1 MPCLS
6 LLLFLQKKKKKKKK
20 KKPSNC
26 TMHHAP
32 ASFKGY
38 LIIPCLSLLLCLLN
52 AGHIMLKN
60 PTLFNPHPFSLSFVS
75 CSADESTDGC
85 ELPHIRQLEVH
96 PDSDD
101 LLSIDSHDSDET
113 SPSEKSRPPVLIS
126 NGLPPIPSRLMKR
139 VEDGLFVEM
148 AELLPSHLDSAD
160 LNVNEGQV
168 TSCKQLPTVTDI
180 IDWIQC
186 FAVYMAIIS
195 RHKPKRIADLL
206 GYQSL
211 IIGASMDCR
220 EGKWVIYDRRFRLKA
235 SASRNALWSVID
247 VTLWNMTFP
256 ERAIQSRQQAGSTPY
271 ASNPSQRS
279 QRQYQYQPI
288 CLDWNE
294 NPNGCSRSPCRFK
307 HIC

>member
-1 MPCLS
+1 M
-6 LLLFLQKKKKKKKK
+6 
-20 KKPSNC
+20 
-26 TMHHAP
+26 
-32 ASFKGY
+32 
-38 LIIPCLSLLLCLLN
+38 
-52 AGHIMLKN
+52 
-60 PTLFNPHPFSLSFVS
+60 
-75 CSADESTDGC
+75 
-85 ELPHIRQLEVH
+85 
-96 PDSDD
+96 
-101 LLSIDSHDSDET
+101 
-113 SPSEKSRPPVLIS
+113 LIS

-168 TSCKQLPTVTDI
+168 ASCKRLPTVTDI

-195 RHKPKRIADLL
+195 CHKPKRIADLL

-235 SASRNALWSVID
+235 SASQNALWSVID

-288 CLDWNE
+288 CLD
-294 NPNGCSRSPCRFK
+294 
-307 HIC
+307 

>member
-1 MPCLS
+1 M
-6 LLLFLQKKKKKKKK
+6 
-20 KKPSNC
+20 
-26 TMHHAP
+26 
-32 ASFKGY
+32 
-38 LIIPCLSLLLCLLN
+38 
-52 AGHIMLKN
+52 
-60 PTLFNPHPFSLSFVS
+60 S
-75 CSADESTDGC
+75 CSADESADGC

-101 LLSIDSHDSDET
+101 LLIIDSHDSDET

-126 NGLPPIPSRLMKR
+126 NGLPPIPSRLMKH

-160 LNVNEGQV
+160 LNINERQV
-168 TSCKQLPTVTDI
+168 ASCKRLPTVTDI

-235 SASRNALWSVID
+235 SASRNAQWSVID
-247 VTLWNMTFP
+247 VTLEYDFP
-256 ERAIQSRQQAGSTPY
+256 RKGYSESSAGRLHPLCFKPFPTVTTPI
-271 ASNPSQRS
+271 SIPTNLPGLEQKS
-279 QRQYQYQPI
+279 
-288 CLDWNE
+288 
-294 NPNGCSRSPCRFK
+294 
-307 HIC
+307 

>member
-1 MPCLS
+1 
-6 LLLFLQKKKKKKKK
+6 
-20 KKPSNC
+20 
-26 TMHHAP
+26 
-32 ASFKGY
+32 
-38 LIIPCLSLLLCLLN
+38 
-52 AGHIMLKN
+52 MLKN
-60 PTLFNPHPFSLSFVS
+60 QTLFIPTPPLLLIVSLVS
-75 CSADESTDGC
+75 CSADESADGC
-85 ELPHIRQLEVH
+85 ELPHIQQLEVH

-160 LNVNEGQV
+160 LNINEWQV
-168 TSCKQLPTVTDI
+168 ASCKRLPTVTDI
-180 IDWIQC
+180 VDWIQC
-186 FAVYMAIIS
+186 FAVYMAFIS

-235 SASRNALWSVID
+235 SASQNAQWSVID

-256 ERAIQSRQQAGSTPY
+256 ERAIQSHQQAGSTPY
-271 ASNPSQRS
+271 ASNPFQQSQC
-279 QRQYQYQPI
+279 QYQYQPI

-307 HIC
+307 HICYRCVHNPRAEDKNHKASQCPYKQKDRQHNQS

>member
-1 MPCLS
+1 M
-6 LLLFLQKKKKKKKK
+6 
-20 KKPSNC
+20 
-26 TMHHAP
+26 
-32 ASFKGY
+32 
-38 LIIPCLSLLLCLLN
+38 
-52 AGHIMLKN
+52 
-60 PTLFNPHPFSLSFVS
+60 S

-160 LNVNEGQV
+160 LNINEGQV
-168 TSCKQLPTVTDI
+168 ASCKRLPTVTDI

-220 EGKWVIYDRRFRLKA
+220 EGKWVIYDRHFRLKA

-256 ERAIQSRQQAGSTPY
+256 ERVIQSRQQAGSTPY

-279 QRQYQYQPI
+279 QRQYQYQTI

-307 HIC
+307 HICYQCVHNPRAQDKNHKASQCLYRQKDRQHNQS